1 MENVIEL
8 SLSRNYVKHWSW
20 KEAIRELVQNALD
33 CKNHSIVS
41 TYDGQLIIRT
51 ENGSISRTSL
61 LLGESGKS
69 EDGDTIGHFG
79 EGLKLAL
86 LILAREGYDVTV
98 CSGKDMWTP
107 FLSYSE
113 KFQTECLHIKI
124 EEDSEAE
131 EDVVEIRVS
140 TLSND
145 QMEFIDNMYIH
156 NSLFDQAIM
165 EFEGNRVYE
174 PYVLHGADEE
184 DDDYPARVYVGGL
197 YVCDLPH
204 GWRYSY
210 DLRPGRVSLDRDR
223 KTVGTWDMCWEVARL
238 YTQAG
243 RADILVELSKKE
255 AKDVEGYTESHR
267 SYSSYSGGGS
277 YREGVM
283 SFDKK
288 LSKLAAESFIERNG
302 KKAIPVDAEMQQD
315 KRRLM
320 NLAIHRAGYVPV
332 VVKRSEFAMIGKEIQ
347 LPEDIVII
355 KKPDAVVELKTIL
368 QQYKIAPAAK
378 AKLQTLLEDLQAW
391 EDFNK

>member
-33 CKNHSIVS
+33 CEDHSIVS
-41 TYDGQLIIRT
+41 TYGGQLIIRT
-51 ENGSISRTSL
+51 KNGAISRTSL

-98 CSGKDMWTP
+98 VSGKDIWTP
-107 FLSYSE
+107 FLEHSE

-131 EDVVEIRVS
+131 DDVVEIRVS
-140 TLSND
+140 TLTSE

-156 NSLFDQAIM
+156 DSLFDQAIM

-174 PYVLHGADEE
+174 PFVLHGAEEE
-184 DDDYPARVYVGGL
+184 DDDLPARVYVGGL

-210 DLRPGRVSLDRDR
+210 DLRPGRVKLDRDR

-243 RADILVELSKKE
+243 RADILVELSKDE

-267 SYSSYSGGGS
+267 SYSGYSGGGS

-283 SFDKK
+283 SFDKQ
-288 LSKLAAESFIERNG
+288 LSKLAAAAFIERNG
-302 KKAIPVDAEMQQD
+302 KKAIPVNSDLPQD

-320 NLAIHRAGYVPV
+320 NLAIHRAGYLPV
-332 VVKRSEFAMIGKEIQ
+332 QVKPSEFAMIGKEIQ

-355 KKPDAVVELKTIL
+355 KKPDAIVELKTIL

-378 AKLQTLLEDLQAW
+378 AKIETLLEDLQAW